1 MNVTE
6 PVGEHMDTVLITVEF
21 TGGLEMLFSNKR
33 KHSLPL
39 PAVDEKGGASNLAY
53 LVRYLC
59 DNLMSGCKKELFVLH
74 DTVRPGILVLV
85 NDADWELEG
94 EGAYVLQKG
103 DNILFVSTLHGG

>member
-1 MNVTE
+1 
-6 PVGEHMDTVLITVEF
+6 
-21 TGGLEMLFSNKR
+21 MLFSNRR

-74 DTVRPGILVLV
+74 DTVFVDYIKIDIGLLTYPQPP
-85 NDADWELEG
+85 WHS
-94 EGAYVLQKG
+94 GAR
-103 DNILFVSTLHGG
+103 